1 MLLHQKMFTPRREI
15 STFNLIIFNF
25 ADYLFSI
32 YDITQ
37 FNHSNIQYNVTT
49 KQNTTYENL
58 QYRIHPQADPKPNLE
73 NPWPP

>member
-1 MLLHQKMFTPRREI
+1 MFTPRREI

-37 FNHSNIQYNVTT
+37 FNHSNIQYDVQNKIQLT
-49 KQNTTYENL
+49 KTYNTEYILKLILNL
-58 QYRIHPQADPKPNLE
+58 T
-73 NPWPP
+73 